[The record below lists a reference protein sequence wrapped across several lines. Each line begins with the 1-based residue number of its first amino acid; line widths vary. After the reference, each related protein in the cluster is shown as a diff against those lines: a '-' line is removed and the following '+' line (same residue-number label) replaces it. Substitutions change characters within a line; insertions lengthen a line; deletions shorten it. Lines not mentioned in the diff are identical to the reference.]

1 MLLLFAVLVIVL
13 YCLLLKSTSFHGFCN
28 KVNVNT
34 EIKNIPTLGY
44 KQNEKKKEY
53 VDEENQHQK
62 INDEKQ
68 IRKKE
73 EPKIIYFIKKYKIY
87 I

>member
-1 MLLLFAVLVIVL
+1 M
-13 YCLLLKSTSFHGFCN
+13 
-28 KVNVNT
+28 
-34 EIKNIPTLGY
+34 
-44 KQNEKKKEY
+44 KKKEY

-87 I
+87 IWRLRNVILLAVVDWIE